1 MRVMKK
7 NNIYRDS
14 YKGKVVKVLGFLPFY
29 LFTLLPLVGCA
40 DLDQASISSIDK
52 DNFYQSKED
61 IETAINGI
69 YQAFTIDGF
78 YGMYNNQSIYI
89 NDLQSDYVKA
99 GAQTNSAHIRE
110 LSNFAIQ
117 PTNLFVGYAWK
128 EHYIA
133 INRANVVIDKVASA
147 SFLDDQRRQNY
158 TNEARFLRGLMY
170 FNLVRYFGG
179 VPIILHDGEG
189 EGAARNSIDEVYHQ
203 IVEDFTAAEGLP
215 SDYTTLDGKASSLAA
230 SALLSKVYLVW
241 AQTSSPEGQSGQRD
255 FYQKS
260 ISYADKVI
268 NSGKYK
274 LLDKFIDNWSVDKK
288 NGAEHI
294 FSIEHD
300 RTINANVTGHC
311 TFATNWSDSEPVLL
325 ATSDKYYEQTDPKDQ
340 RRDGSWAK
348 RIYNPNTGTDFEF
361 TIPRFRKYIDSL
373 NYANPA
379 SSGNAAGQSTNT
391 VIIRYAEVLLIK
403 AEAENELNGPTD
415 AAYDAINQV
424 RRRAYWSPYLN
435 IQNTPSDGSD
445 LELSGLTQEQFR
457 ERLREERR
465 LEFVLE
471 GQRWFDLIRWH
482 ILVKYV
488 KSNTPTD
495 EETLGTKTTKIQ
507 NVSKKNYLLPLPQ
520 EQIILNPNLEQNW
533 GYSGESGDGPYG
545 AEFE

>member
-1 MRVMKK
+1 MK
-7 NNIYRDS
+7 NNIFRNS
-14 YKGKVVKVLGFLPFY
+14 YKGKVVKVLGVLPFY

-78 YGMYNNQSIYI
+78 YGMYNNQSIYF

-133 INRANVVIDKVASA
+133 INRANVVIEKVASA
-147 SFLDDQRRQNY
+147 SFLDDQQRQNY

-189 EGAARNSIDEVYHQ
+189 EGAPRNSIDEVYHQ
-203 IVEDFTAAEGLP
+203 IVEDFTAAESLP
-215 SDYTTLDGKASSLAA
+215 SDYTTFDGKASSLAA

-241 AQTSSPEGQSGQRD
+241 AQTSSPEGQSDQRD

-294 FSIEHD
+294 FTVEHD
-300 RTINANVTGHC
+300 RTINGNVTGHC
-311 TFATNWSDSEPVLL
+311 SFATNWSDSEPVLL

-348 RIYNPNTGTDFEF
+348 RIYNPNTGTDFVF

-445 LELSGLTQEQFR
+445 LELSGLTQEEFR

>member
-1 MRVMKK
+1 MKK
-7 NNIYRDS
+7 NISAYILLAS
-14 YKGKVVKVLGFLPFY
+14 L
-29 LFTLLPLVGCA
+29 LFTGCA
-40 DLDQASISSIDK
+40 DLDQTSISSIDK

-78 YGMYNNQSIYI
+78 YGMYNNQSIYF

-128 EHYIA
+128 EHYMA
-133 INRANVVIDKVASA
+133 INRANVVIEEVASA
-147 SFLDDQRRQNY
+147 SFLDDQHRQDY

-179 VPIILHDGEG
+179 VPIVLHDGEG
-189 EGAARNSIDEVYHQ
+189 EGAARNSVDEVYRQ
-203 IVEDFTAAEGLP
+203 IVEDLTAAEGLP

-241 AQTSSPEGQSGQRD
+241 AQTSSPEGKSSQRD
-255 FYQKS
+255 FYQRS

-373 NYANPA
+373 NFANPA

-391 VIIRYAEVLLIK
+391 VIIRYAEILLIK

>member
-1 MRVMKK
+1 MKK
-7 NNIYRDS
+7 NLSTYILLAS
-14 YKGKVVKVLGFLPFY
+14 L
-29 LFTLLPLVGCA
+29 LFTGCA
-40 DLDQASISSIDK
+40 DLDQTSISSIDK

-78 YGMYNNQSIYI
+78 YGMYNNQSIYF

-128 EHYIA
+128 EHYMA
-133 INRANVVIDKVASA
+133 INRANVVIEKVASA

-189 EGAARNSIDEVYHQ
+189 EGAARNSVDEVYHQ
-203 IVEDFTAAEGLP
+203 IVEDLTAGEGLP

-241 AQTSSPEGQSGQRD
+241 AQTSSPEGQSSQRD

-260 ISYADKVI
+260 INYADKVI

-294 FSIEHD
+294 FTVEHD
-300 RTINANVTGHC
+300 RTINGNVTGHC

-373 NYANPA
+373 NFANPA

-391 VIIRYAEVLLIK
+391 VIIRYAEILLIK

-495 EETLGTKTTKIQ
+495 AETLGTKTTKIQ

>member
-1 MRVMKK
+1 MKK
-7 NNIYRDS
+7 NLSTYILLAS
-14 YKGKVVKVLGFLPFY
+14 L
-29 LFTLLPLVGCA
+29 LFTGCA
-40 DLDQASISSIDK
+40 DLDQTSISSIDK

-78 YGMYNNQSIYI
+78 YGMYNNQSIYF

-128 EHYIA
+128 EHYMA
-133 INRANVVIDKVASA
+133 INRANVVIEKVASA

-158 TNEARFLRGLMY
+158 TNEARFLRGLVY

-189 EGAARNSIDEVYHQ
+189 EGAARNSVDEVYHQ
-203 IVEDFTAAEGLP
+203 IVEDLTAAEGLP

-241 AQTSSPEGQSGQRD
+241 AQTSSPEGQSSQRD

-260 ISYADKVI
+260 INYADKVI

-300 RTINANVTGHC
+300 RTINGNVTGHC

-373 NYANPA
+373 NFANPA

-391 VIIRYAEVLLIK
+391 VIIRYAEILLIK

-495 EETLGTKTTKIQ
+495 AETLGTKTTKIQ

>member
-1 MRVMKK
+1 MKK
-7 NNIYRDS
+7 NLSTYILLAS
-14 YKGKVVKVLGFLPFY
+14 L
-29 LFTLLPLVGCA
+29 LFTGCA
-40 DLDQASISSIDK
+40 DLDQTSISSIDK

-78 YGMYNNQSIYI
+78 YGMYNNQSIYF

-128 EHYIA
+128 EHYMA
-133 INRANVVIDKVASA
+133 INRANVVIEKVASA

-158 TNEARFLRGLMY
+158 TNEARFLRGLVY

-189 EGAARNSIDEVYHQ
+189 EGAARNSVDEVYHQ
-203 IVEDFTAAEGLP
+203 IVEDLTAAEGLP

-241 AQTSSPEGQSGQRD
+241 AQTSSPEGQSSQRD

-260 ISYADKVI
+260 INYADKVI

-373 NYANPA
+373 NFANPA

-391 VIIRYAEVLLIK
+391 VIIRYAEILLIK

-495 EETLGTKTTKIQ
+495 AETLGTKTTKIQ